1 MAIHAVKAQ
10 TTENDVNNLL
20 ISMGIKVDEALGRAI
35 AALLHSDSHVVVG
48 LLETSV
54 AIQELE
60 FAFDQAVFSA
70 LERGSLA
77 DSEARRLTSAVNI
90 SKDLAQLGILAANL
104 GRKVS
109 EVGKHHE
116 HEDFSRLQ
124 PLAIAVSHLCR
135 QTLRSLVRLDPVL
148 ARNAAQGGASVDAY
162 RDYVLRGLSKPEP
175 HVPESQVKDEQ
186 DLHLIFASRCLEQIA
201 DSAIHLAGNL
211 VIFLDDQQDSQ
222 SMASRSPDLLQKK
235 KISPRDL
242 QIQNGPIELF

>member
-1 MAIHAVKAQ
+1 MAFQAVKAQ
-10 TTENDVNNLL
+10 TAETNVNNLL
-20 ISMGIKVDEALGRAI
+20 ISMGIKVDEAVGRAI
-35 AALLHSDSHVVVG
+35 AALLRTDSHVVAGV
-48 LLETSV
+48 LETSI
-54 AIQELE
+54 AIQDLE

-77 DSEARRLTSAVNI
+77 ASEARRLTAAVNI

-148 ARNAAQGGASVDAY
+148 ARSAAHGGASVDAY
-162 RDYVLRGLSKPEP
+162 RDYVVRGLSRPEP
-175 HVPESQVKDEQ
+175 HVPESHVKDEQ
-186 DLHLIFASRCLEQIA
+186 DLHLIFASRCLEQLA
-201 DSAIHLAGNL
+201 DNAIHLAGNL
-211 VIFLDDQQDSQ
+211 VIFLEAQPEQENR
-222 SMASRSPDLLQKK
+222 ASRAS
-235 KISPRDL
+235 
-242 QIQNGPIELF
+242 

>member
-1 MAIHAVKAQ
+1 MAFQAVKAQ
-10 TTENDVNNLL
+10 TAEANVNSLL
-20 ISMGIKVDEALGRAI
+20 ISMGIKVDEAVGRAI
-35 AALLHSDSHVVVG
+35 AALLRTDSHVVAGV
-48 LLETSV
+48 LETSI
-54 AIQELE
+54 AIQDLE
-60 FAFDQAVFSA
+60 FAFDQAVFAA

-77 DSEARRLTSAVNI
+77 ASEARHLTAAVNI

-148 ARNAAQGGASVDAY
+148 ARNAAHGGASVDAY

-186 DLHLIFASRCLEQIA
+186 DLHLIFASRCLEQLA
-201 DSAIHLAGNL
+201 DNAIHLAGSL
-211 VIFLDDQQDSQ
+211 VTFLEAQHEQENRE
-222 SMASRSPDLLQKK
+222 SMAS
-235 KISPRDL
+235 
-242 QIQNGPIELF
+242 